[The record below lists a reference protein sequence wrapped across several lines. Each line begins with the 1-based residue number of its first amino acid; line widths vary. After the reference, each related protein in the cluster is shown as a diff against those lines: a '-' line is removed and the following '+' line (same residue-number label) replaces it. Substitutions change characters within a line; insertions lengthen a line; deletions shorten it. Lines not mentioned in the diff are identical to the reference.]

1 MDTLSDCMVGIGK
14 RLILKGTTALPYR
27 GSYASLS
34 LLLVTELLE
43 GVAVWF

>member
-1 MDTLSDCMVGIGK
+1 MDTLSDCIVGNGK
-14 RLILKGTTALPYR
+14 RLILKGTTALPCR

-34 LLLVTELLE
+34 SFVEPELLE